1 MFFVVI
7 ATDFISLKKS
17 MNLIALKITGLIN
30 IKNGKC
36 KLCKAETTLHKHH
49 LIPRRVLKRFGL
61 LEEGTLKD
69 LVIYICFEC
78 EKKIH
83 PENMLIKRVKILSE
97 LLYVL
102 LDLVIK
108 MAPEKAI
115 SIRQQFYS
123 QKDFIE
129 GKYKNF
135 NNYEE
140 NKNATEK
147 ML

>member
-1 MFFVVI
+1 
-7 ATDFISLKKS
+7 
-17 MNLIALKITGLIN
+17 
-30 IKNGKC
+30 
-36 KLCKAETTLHKHH
+36 
-49 LIPRRVLKRFGL
+49 
-61 LEEGTLKD
+61 
-69 LVIYICFEC
+69 
-78 EKKIH
+78 
-83 PENMLIKRVKILSE
+83 MLIKRVKILSE